1 MTRLASA
8 RRAGVG
14 WAAGAVATVAA
25 TLLLTSSAS
34 AAMPADGPIPAK
46 VRGMQILFGMVRVFA
61 SPSTHASVKGK
72 LIGTGT
78 GVSVDCWT
86 SGTDYKGMQIWY
98 QVSTPVSGYMP
109 AFNIAAHFAPAVGVP
124 RCLVPA
130 FSRQYYALEA
140 SLRIRTAPSIGATIS
155 GYLAKVGSM
164 VIINCYVFG
173 SPIFGDPVWYHTMS
187 PATGYVT
194 GRFLNTGGD
203 PAPAVPRC

>member
-8 RRAGVG
+8 RRASVG

-34 AAMPADGPIPAK
+34 AAMPAGPMPAK
-46 VRGMQILFGMVRVFA
+46 VRAMQILFGMVRVFA
-61 SPSTHASVKGK
+61 SPSTHAPVKGK

-78 GVSVDCWT
+78 AVSVDCWT
-86 SGTDYKGMQIWY
+86 SGTDYKGLEIWY
-98 QVSTPVSGYMP
+98 QISTPVAGYMP
-109 AFNIAAHFAPAVGVP
+109 AFNVAAHFTPATGVP
-124 RCLVPA
+124 HCLVPA
-130 FSRQYYALEA
+130 FRRQYYALEA
-140 SLRIRTAPSIGATIS
+140 SLHIRTAPSIGATIS

-164 VIINCYVFG
+164 VIINCYVSG
-173 SPIFGDPVWYHTMS
+173 SLIFGDRVWYHAVS
-187 PATGYVT
+187 PAAGYVT